1 MEGVKRHAI
10 AQLETNT
17 DRIAVKFL
25 FLIMIRA
32 IRTIWKSEFFR
43 NVATLISGTT
53 LAQAFSVVIYILL
66 SRIYTE
72 EDFGVFG
79 LYMNIL
85 NITIIFST
93 AKYELAILLPKS
105 EKDAVNLLGLS
116 GLISLLVSLILL
128 GIVVSMNDMICSWLG
143 SEEISGWLYFIPLS
157 TLMVGW
163 FTSFRNFS
171 NRQKKYRLIAG
182 ANIGQSISNSLLKLG
197 LGVVIAGA
205 AGLIFGVIFGQLV
218 GFLVFFG
225 VHWRLNGSK
234 AGWISWSEMKRLG
247 RQYKLFPKYN
257 MWQGLI
263 NNLSGAFPVFILS
276 SYFSTGIAGLYTFG
290 YMILYRP
297 VNLVANAFYQVLFQ
311 RFAEKRQKNSSL
323 RPEVILFLKRTTQVL
338 LLPFIALGIF
348 FPEIFGF
355 IFGAKW
361 IEAGRYAQILLP
373 WIFMVSLVMPLSF
386 IPDLYK
392 KQRVAMLIDM
402 VKLVARL
409 GGLVAGVVL
418 ENVYIGL
425 LLYSGFSTLIIGY
438 SLFWY
443 LKLVQTDPL
452 ADDPLIPL
460 GKNE

>member
-1 MEGVKRHAI
+1 
-10 AQLETNT
+10 
-17 DRIAVKFL
+17 
-25 FLIMIRA
+25 MIRA

-53 LAQAFSVVIYILL
+53 LAQAFSVVIYIVL

-116 GLISLLVSLILL
+116 SLISLLVSLLLL
-128 GIVVSMNDMICSWLG
+128 GIVSSMNELICNWLG
-143 SEEISGWLYFIPLS
+143 SDEISGWLYFIPLS

-197 LGVVIAGA
+197 LGMVIAGA

-225 VHWRLNGSK
+225 VHWHLNGSK

-247 RQYKLFPKYN
+247 RQYRLFPKYN

-338 LLPFIALGIF
+338 LLPFITLGIF

-409 GGLVAGVVL
+409 GGLVAGVIL

>member
-1 MEGVKRHAI
+1 
-10 AQLETNT
+10 
-17 DRIAVKFL
+17 
-25 FLIMIRA
+25 MIRA
-32 IRTIWKSEFFR
+32 FRNILSSEFFR
-43 NVATLISGTT
+43 NVATLISGTS
-53 LAQAFSVVIYILL
+53 LAQVFSVFIYIIL

-85 NITIIFST
+85 NITVIFST

-105 EKDAVNLLGLS
+105 ERESVNLLGLS
-116 GLISLLVSLILL
+116 GLISVIVSLVLLV
-128 GIVVSMNDMICSWLG
+128 IVVSMNGMICSWLG
-143 SEEISGWLYFIPLS
+143 SEEISVWLYFIPLS

-171 NRQKKYRLIAG
+171 NRQKRYKLIAG
-182 ANIGQSISNSLLKLG
+182 ANIGQSVSNSLLKLG
-197 LGVVIAGA
+197 LGFLIAGA
-205 AGLIFGVIFGQLV
+205 AGLISGVIFGQIV
-218 GFLVFFG
+218 GFLVFFIA
-225 VHWRLNGSK
+225 HWRINVLK
-234 AGWISWSEMKRLG
+234 AGWIKWSEMKRLAK
-247 RQYKLFPKYN
+247 QYILFPKYN

-276 SYFSTGIAGLYTFG
+276 SYFSTGIAGFYTFG

-297 VNLVANAFYQVLFQ
+297 VNLVANAFYQVMFQ
-311 RFAEKRQKNSSL
+311 RFVEKKHENRAI
-323 RPEVILFLKRTTQVL
+323 RPEVLLFLKRTTQVL
-338 LLPFIALGIF
+338 VLPFIVSGIF

-355 IFGAKW
+355 IFGDKW
-361 IEAGRYAQILLP
+361 IEAGRYAQIILP

-392 KQRVAMLIDM
+392 KQRVAMIIDG

-409 GGLVAGVVL
+409 GALMVGVIM

-425 LLYSGFSTLIIGY
+425 ALYSGLSTIIIGY

-443 LKLVQTDPL
+443 LQLVKTNPPV
-452 ADDPLIPL
+452 DDQIIPVEN
-460 GKNE
+460 NE

>member
-1 MEGVKRHAI
+1 
-10 AQLETNT
+10 
-17 DRIAVKFL
+17 
-25 FLIMIRA
+25 MISALRN
-32 IRTIWKSEFFR
+32 IWQSEFFR

-53 LAQAFSVVIYILL
+53 LAQAFSVLIYILL

-85 NITIIFST
+85 NITVIFST

-105 EKDAVNLLGLS
+105 ERESINLLGLS
-116 GLISLLVSLILL
+116 GMISVLVSLLL
-128 GIVVSMNDMICSWLG
+128 LVIVIPMNDQISRWLG
-143 SEEISGWLYFIPLS
+143 SEQISRWLYFIPLS

-171 NRQKKYRLIAG
+171 NRQKRYKLIAG

-197 LGVVIAGA
+197 LGLLIAGA
-205 AGLIFGVIFGQLV
+205 AGLIFGVIFGQVV
-218 GFLVFFG
+218 GFLIFFM
-225 VHWRLNGSK
+225 VHWRINGSK
-234 AGWISWSEMKRLG
+234 VNWMSWSEMKRLG
-247 RQYKLFPKYN
+247 LKYSLFPRYN

-263 NNLSGAFPVFILS
+263 NNFSGAFPVFILS
-276 SYFSTGIAGLYTFG
+276 SYFSTATAGLYTFG

-297 VNLVANAFYQVLFQ
+297 VNLMANAFYQVMFQ
-311 RFAEKRQKNSSL
+311 RFVEKKHINSSI
-323 RPEVILFLKRTTQVL
+323 RPDVLLFLKRSIQVL
-338 LLPFIALGIF
+338 ALPFIVAAIG

-355 IFGAKW
+355 IFGDKW

-373 WIFMVSLVMPLSF
+373 WIFMTSLVMPLSF

-392 KQRVAMLIDM
+392 KQRVAMIIDG
-402 VKLVARL
+402 VKLVGRL
-409 GGLVAGVVL
+409 TGLAVGVIM

-425 LLYSGFSTLIIGY
+425 ALYSGLSALIIGY

-443 LKLVQTDPL
+443 LQLVKENPPVDEQDQL
-452 ADDPLIPL
+452 REE
-460 GKNE
+460 NE

>member
-1 MEGVKRHAI
+1 
-10 AQLETNT
+10 
-17 DRIAVKFL
+17 
-25 FLIMIRA
+25 MIRA
-32 IRTIWKSEFFR
+32 LRNIWNSEFFR

-53 LAQAFSVVIYILL
+53 LAQAFSVVIYIVL

-85 NITIIFST
+85 NITVIFST
-93 AKYELAILLPKS
+93 AKYELAILLPKN
-105 EKDAVNLLGLS
+105 EKDSVNLLGLS
-116 GLISLLVSLILL
+116 GLISVVVSLLL
-128 GIVVSMNDMICSWLG
+128 LAIVVPMNGLICSWLG
-143 SEEISGWLYFIPLS
+143 SEKISSWLYFIPLS

-171 NRQKKYRLIAG
+171 NRQKRYRLIAG

-197 LGVVIAGA
+197 LGVVVAGA
-205 AGLIFGVIFGQLV
+205 AGLIFGAIFGQLV
-218 GFLVFFG
+218 GFLVFFV

-234 AGWISWSEMKRLG
+234 AAWISWSEMKRLG
-247 RQYKLFPKYN
+247 RQYSLFPKYN

-311 RFAEKRQKNSSL
+311 RFVEKRHQNSSL
-323 RPEVILFLKRTTQVL
+323 RPEVLLFLKRTTQVL
-338 LLPFIALGIF
+338 LLPFIVLGIF

-355 IFGAKW
+355 IFGENW

-392 KQRVAMLIDM
+392 KQRVAMMIDA

-409 GGLVAGVVL
+409 GGLVVGVML
-418 ENVYIGL
+418 ENVYIAL
-425 LLYSGFSTLIIGY
+425 VLYSGLSTIIIGY

-443 LKLVQTDPL
+443 LRLVQTEPL
-452 ADDPLIPL
+452 AEDQLIPI